1 MAEEVKLFRTWSSS
15 YALRIVWALKIKGI
29 EYETI
34 FENLPDK
41 SPSLLHYNPVNKQVP
56 VLVHNG
62 KPIVESLVILEYID
76 ETWKQAPLLPEDPYE
91 RAMARFW
98 AKFGDDKVLT
108 SIRSVLMKQGKEQ
121 EEAMVPAM
129 ENLKFLE
136 EELKG
141 KKFFGGEKIGFVDLA
156 LGWLGNSIS
165 ILEEIVGL
173 KIVDEEKFPLL
184 SAWMQDFADAS
195 IIKDN
200 WPPRDKMIVKFQA
213 LLDAAAIA
221 ESATSSSK

>member
-1 MAEEVKLFRTWSSS
+1 MAEEVKLFRTWLSC
-15 YALRIVWALKIKGI
+15 YALWIVWAPKIKGI
-29 EYETI
+29 
-34 FENLPDK
+34 D
-41 SPSLLHYNPVNKQVP
+41 PSLLHYNPVNKQVP

-76 ETWKQAPLLPEDPYE
+76 ETWKQA
-91 RAMARFW
+91 MARFW

-108 SIRSVLMKQGKEQ
+108 SIRSVLTKKGKEQ

-129 ENLKFLE
+129 ENLRFLE

-141 KKFFGGEKIGFVDLA
+141 KKFFGGAKIG
-156 LGWLGNSIS
+156 
-165 ILEEIVGL
+165 IVGL
-173 KIVDEEKFPLL
+173 KIVDEERFPLL

-221 ESATSSSK
+221 ASAAASSK